1 MAALIIIF
9 LLSRAVLKVT
19 LWFFFSFFC
28 TYVMF
33 KLGKTVWYTKSPSNL
48 VKLLIIVVLN
58 QMKSKTKLN
67 VDFWERETGAPREK
81 SQGRVNKINK
91 FNPHIASFPEVRLVE
106 S

>member
-1 MAALIIIF
+1 MVF
-9 LLSRAVLKVT
+9 LL
-19 LWFFFSFFC
+19 FFVITGLSF
-28 TYVMF
+28 
-33 KLGKTVWYTKSPSNL
+33 LNWGKHWSPSNL